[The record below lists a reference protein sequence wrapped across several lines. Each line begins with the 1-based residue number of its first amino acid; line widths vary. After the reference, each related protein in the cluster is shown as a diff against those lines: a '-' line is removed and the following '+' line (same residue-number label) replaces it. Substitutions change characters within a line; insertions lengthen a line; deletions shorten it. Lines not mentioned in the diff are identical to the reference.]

1 MKLNRDVLIHA
12 IIKHQNVFFKLLDY
26 IALNDGANEV
36 PESLYL
42 QLYNNVICKDVDE
55 KVHRY
60 LSIESLSENG
70 IFIHNDPNTGQITL
84 ERVIVDLL
92 SFLDVKRA
100 RELDHAEFENI
111 RVGIVAACEQI
122 KKYEIS
128 SLDYKEAKG
137 AFNRLMSDI
146 HSKIKEN
153 VLALTHQVDSIALEY
168 KSYDQGNNAVNV
180 IELYD
185 KVSNLYSRY
194 VMPCYDFINPS
205 MEMAQTQSFSMAV
218 DGLISYYKSELN
230 LFDQATLVQFRKKAI
245 TSYYKDIGGLVRKL
259 DQYSNHLSQDRS
271 FYLSIESAF
280 SHLMESIEPLR
291 HGLKRNMYL
300 TRKSEIFNNHNALD
314 GLTRFK
320 SKFKPKLQWHQNK
333 TKLRFKEY
341 LLTVNET
348 LFKEPVKQLKPLT
361 VECNVS
367 DERKIVIS
375 LIIDKFDEDRKLPDV
390 HQFLHHELSQSLSD
404 FELSDVLY
412 GLEVFLPFYSGTERA
427 FPVKRKRLED
437 DVYYLEYVQ
446 LKYSGSIEY
455 V

>member
-1 MKLNRDVLIHA
+1 VKLNRDVLIHA
-12 IIKHQNVFFKLLDY
+12 IIKHQNVFLRLLDH

-36 PESLYL
+36 PEGLYL
-42 QLYNNVICKDVDE
+42 QLYNNVICKDSDE
-55 KVHRY
+55 KVHSY

-70 IFIHNDPNTGQITL
+70 VFIHNDPNTGQITL

-92 SFLDVKRA
+92 RFLDVKRA

-111 RVGIVAACEQI
+111 RVAIVAACEQI

-128 SLDYKEAKG
+128 SIDYKEAKG
-137 AFNRLMSDI
+137 TFNRLMSDI

-168 KSYDQGNNAVNV
+168 KSYDQGDNAVNV
-180 IELYD
+180 IELYN
-185 KVSNLYSRY
+185 KVSKLYSRY

-218 DGLISYYKSELN
+218 DGLISHYKSELN
-230 LFDQATLVQFRKKAI
+230 LYDEATLVQFRKKAI
-245 TSYYKDIGGLVRKL
+245 TSYYKDIGLLVRKL

-291 HGLKRNMYL
+291 HGLKRNIYL
-300 TRKSEIFNNHNALD
+300 TSKSEVFNNHTALD
-314 GLTRFK
+314 GLTRLK
-320 SKFKPKLQWHQNK
+320 SKFKPKLQWCSNK
-333 TKLRFKEY
+333 TRLRFKEY

-348 LFKEPVKQLKPLT
+348 SFKKPDSQLKPLT

-367 DERKIVIS
+367 DERKMAIS
-375 LIIDKFDEDRKLPDV
+375 FIIDKFDENKYLPDV
-390 HQFLHHELSQSLSD
+390 HQFLYHELRKSLSD

-412 GLEVFLPFYSGTERA
+412 GLEVFLPFYSGTERNY
-427 FPVKRKRLED
+427 PVKRKQLNDEIH
-437 DVYYLEYVQ
+437 YLEYVQ
-446 LKYSGSIEY
+446 LSYSRSAEN